1 MSRGEVTGLPSGDG
15 TGGKQMKPMLSLK
28 AVQAYDRV
36 SKLPNN
42 TPVKV
47 DGEQALFLGMTGYLV
62 TLKVSGVKK
71 TVYLRAGDPIIE
83 EIEV

>member
-15 TGGKQMKPMLSLK
+15 TGGKQMKPRLSFA
-28 AVQAYDRV
+28 AVQAYAKV
-36 SKLPNN
+36 SALANN

-47 DGEQALFLGMTGYLV
+47 DGQNAMFLGMTGYLV
-62 TLKVSGVKK
+62 TLRVDGVKK
-71 TVYLRAGDPIIE
+71 MVYLRQGDPIIE